1 MICYLKLHL
10 IYAIGDH

>member
-10 IYAIGDH
+10 INAIGDH